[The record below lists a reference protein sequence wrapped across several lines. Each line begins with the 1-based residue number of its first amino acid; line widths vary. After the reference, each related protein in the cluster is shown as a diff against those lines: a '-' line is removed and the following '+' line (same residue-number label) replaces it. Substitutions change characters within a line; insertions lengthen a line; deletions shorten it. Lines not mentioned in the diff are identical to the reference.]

1 MLNAAFELP
10 RMHQPVEKR
19 LYAPS
24 EHPSRTQK
32 PCHCSVLAL
41 LSKCLDAVLDYPP
54 VLQRLFQQCT
64 MTLAGPPR
72 SHENGSVAW
81 LTSAQTGAIHTRER
95 ARSTV

>member
-32 PCHCSVLAL
+32 LRHCSVLAL
-41 LSKCLDAVLDYPP
+41 ISKCLDAVLDY
-54 VLQRLFQQCT
+54 RLI
-64 MTLAGPPR
+64 L
-72 SHENGSVAW
+72 
-81 LTSAQTGAIHTRER
+81 
-95 ARSTV
+95 